1 MYNDAAI
8 ANKVRETILLNP
20 RVSAQDIIITC
31 EDRVVTLSGDV
42 DTPEQKEE
50 AEHAAVEVEGV
61 VRVDNELYVRP
72 SRFPP
77 QSTEIL
83 PWLGRR

>member
-8 ANKVRETILLNP
+8 ANKVREAILLNP
-20 RVSAQDIIITC
+20 RVSAQDIAITC
-31 EDRVVTLSGDV
+31 RDRVATLSGDV
-42 DTPEQKEE
+42 DTPEQREE
-50 AEHAAVEVEGV
+50 AERTAAEVEGV

-77 QSTEIL
+77 LSPEIL
-83 PWLGRR
+83 PWYGRR